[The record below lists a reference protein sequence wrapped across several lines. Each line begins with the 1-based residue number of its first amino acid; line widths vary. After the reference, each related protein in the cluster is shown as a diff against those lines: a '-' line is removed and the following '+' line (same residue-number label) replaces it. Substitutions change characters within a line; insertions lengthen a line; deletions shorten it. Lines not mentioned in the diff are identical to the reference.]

1 MAFRFL
7 HTADWHIGKPFH
19 HVPGDAG
26 FALRKQR
33 IDTVAA
39 IAVLAQREGVDAVLV
54 AGDAFDGNDVSDKT
68 IVQTLT
74 ALQPFEGTWVFPKG
88 HIDPG
93 EDALEAAVREVEE
106 EAGVRAWCPD
116 PAFQP
121 TTRYENA
128 RGVPRVITWFC
139 LLTESEK
146 PTLREF
152 LFPGGDFLEPAEAS
166 TRLSFDEDR
175 RLLETVLA
183 YRGEG
188 VRP

>member
-1 MAFRFL
+1 MPSASR
-7 HTADWHIGKPFH
+7 
-19 HVPGDAG
+19 PGDVRAAG
-26 FALRKQR
+26 AVVLRKGR
-33 IDTVAA
+33 
-39 IAVLAQREGVDAVLV
+39 VLMVHRPAYD
-54 AGDAFDGNDVSDKT
+54 DWS
-68 IVQTLT
+68 
-74 ALQPFEGTWVFPKG
+74 FPKG
-88 HIDPG
+88 KLDRG
-93 EDALEAAVREVEE
+93 EMTAAAAVREVEE

-121 TTRYENA
+121 TTRYANA

-139 LLTESEK
+139 LLTDAQE

-166 TRLSFDEDR
+166 ERLSFGEDR

-183 YRGEG
+183 YRAAE